1 MRSIKQKIALA
12 AGLGL
17 LFTAAALVAYG
28 IYATNN
34 TKNFVSTQVSQL
46 LEKTSIAALESL
58 ASDRATVVETAGAFS
73 AIVVAI
79 PLFTAVWELLRGML

>member
-17 LFTAAALVAYG
+17 LFTAAVLVAYG

-34 TKNFVSTQVSQL
+34 TKNFVSSQVSQL
-46 LEKTSIAALESL
+46 LEKNIHF
-58 ASDRATVVETAGAFS
+58 GA
-73 AIVVAI
+73 
-79 PLFTAVWELLRGML
+79 

>member
-34 TKNFVSTQVSQL
+34 TKNFGSFRV
-46 LEKTSIAALESL
+46 
-58 ASDRATVVETAGAFS
+58 F
-73 AIVVAI
+73 
-79 PLFTAVWELLRGML
+79 RG

>member
-34 TKNFVSTQVSQL
+34 TKNFVSSHCCPAKHPIL
-46 LEKTSIAALESL
+46 I
-58 ASDRATVVETAGAFS
+58 G
-73 AIVVAI
+73 
-79 PLFTAVWELLRGML
+79 

>member
-17 LFTAAALVAYG
+17 LLLPPLVAYG

-34 TKNFVSTQVSQL
+34 TKNFVSSRVSQ
-46 LEKTSIAALESL
+46 AA
-58 ASDRATVVETAGAFS
+58 GKNIHWS
-73 AIVVAI
+73 A
-79 PLFTAVWELLRGML
+79 